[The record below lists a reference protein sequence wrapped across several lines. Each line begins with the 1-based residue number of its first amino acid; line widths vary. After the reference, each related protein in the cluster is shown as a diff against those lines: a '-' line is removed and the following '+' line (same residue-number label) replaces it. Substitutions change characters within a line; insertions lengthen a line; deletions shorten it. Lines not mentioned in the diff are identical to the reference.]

1 MVEEGKI
8 HSMNRF
14 PSWIVI
20 VPIIPKS
27 STEVLNIAKFM
38 NFGKRSS
45 QWAWTSV
52 LNVLNQCSRHL
63 LVHHLYL
70 ACAEYSSSVPELYP
84 KKNQPSPDSNFDLYL
99 YKAVLDYHWFNVP
112 YPIYVYIHIYI
123 CIYTYIYIHIIYI
136 YTYIYIYVYIYIHIY
151 IHIYIYIYIY
161 TYIYTYVLL
170 FLHTLYMIYIY
181 TYIMYIYSISVS
193 NYRWITSFSNV
204 FRCQIIGSP
213 TRPDLF
219 GILWL
224 QGASQPTC

>member
-20 VPIIPKS
+20 VPIIPES

-70 ACAEYSSSVPELYP
+70 ACAQYSSSVPELYP
-84 KKNQPSPDSNFDLYL
+84 PGIQPSPDSNFDLYL
-99 YKAVLDYHWFNVP
+99 YKTVLDYHWFNVP

-123 CIYTYIYIHIIYI
+123 YMYM
-136 YTYIYIYVYIYIHIY
+136 
-151 IHIYIYIYIY
+151 YIYIYIY
-161 TYIYTYVLL
+161 THIFTIFTYIIYD
-170 FLHTLYMIYIY
+170 IYIY
-181 TYIMYIYSISVS
+181 IYYIY
-193 NYRWITSFSNV
+193 
-204 FRCQIIGSP
+204 
-213 TRPDLF
+213 
-219 GILWL
+219 ILYVYI
-224 QGASQPTC
+224 